1 MLRITQNSTSK
12 LYVTLQDKVINIGA
26 TNFTWRLFDKET
38 LKYYYFYNDN
48 TSNSPYYD
56 SFTLSVG
63 GTYSNPAQGVV
74 QCPHG
79 QYTYEIYEM
88 TSADLNINN
97 AVGMIETGILLISP
111 TYSTTISATNSN
123 TISVNKNLDRI

>member
-1 MLRITQNSTSK
+1 
-12 LYVTLQDKVINIGA
+12 
-26 TNFTWRLFDKET
+26 
-38 LKYYYFYNDN
+38 
-48 TSNSPYYD
+48 
-56 SFTLSVG
+56 VG
-63 GTYSNPAQGVV
+63 GTYSNPTQGVV
-74 QCPHG
+74 QCPQG